1 MNDETRGVSRRW
13 RMAAVLALG
22 VTLGTMLMA
31 TPATAHFLPS
41 ISHIWAHIRPLADT
55 RYVNRSAS
63 VGFDHQDSLP
73 VTLTEYNTYT
83 DVVQTTI
90 TTKGAASKVLIIGQF
105 TAQNESTN
113 SGDVFARAL
122 ADGVVRDGL
131 YWASLG
137 ATSPGATNPRAQLSV
152 SRVVT
157 LGPGAHTIILQ
168 GAYYDA
174 GVTRTIKAYARAI
187 SAVELT

>member
-41 ISHIWAHIRPLADT
+41 ITHIWSHIRPLADT

-63 VGFDHQDSLP
+63 AGADQQVATP
-73 VTLTEYNTYT
+73 VQLDEYSSFTN
-83 DVVQTTI
+83 VVQTTI
-90 TTKGAASKVLIIGQF
+90 TTKGAASKVLIVGQF
-105 TAQNESTN
+105 TAQNISN
-113 SGDVFARAL
+113 ASGDVFAQAL
-122 ADGVVRDGL
+122 ADGAVVDGM

-137 ATSPGATNPRAQLSV
+137 GSSPPVFARAQLSV

-157 LGPGAHTIILQ
+157 LGPGAHTITLQ
-168 GAYYDA
+168 GAYYD
-174 GVTRTIKAYARAI
+174 GGTDRTVSAYARAI

>member
-1 MNDETRGVSRRW
+1 MKDETRGVSRRW

-41 ISHIWAHIRPLADT
+41 ISHIWSHIRPLADT

-63 VGFDHQDSLP
+63 AGADHQNATP

-113 SGDVFARAL
+113 SADVFAQAV

-137 ATSPGATNPRAQLSV
+137 ATAAPVFPRAQLSV

-168 GAYYDA
+168 GAYYDGGA
-174 GVTRTIKAYARAI
+174 TRTIKAYARAI

>member
-1 MNDETRGVSRRW
+1 MNDEKRGVSRRW

-63 VGFDHQDSLP
+63 AGADQQAGS
-73 VTLTEYNTYT
+73 VTLAEYNSYT

-113 SGDVFARAL
+113 SADVFAQAV

-137 ATSPGATNPRAQLSV
+137 ATAPGATNPRAHLSV

-168 GAYYDA
+168 GAYYDGGTA
-174 GVTRTIKAYARAI
+174 RTIKAYARAI

>member
-1 MNDETRGVSRRW
+1 MKDETRGVSRRW

-22 VTLGTMLMA
+22 ITLGTMLMA

-41 ISHIWAHIRPLADT
+41 ISHIWSHIRPLADT

-63 VGFDHQDSLP
+63 AGADQQATP
-73 VTLTEYNTYT
+73 VTLAEYNSFT

-90 TTKGAASKVLIIGQF
+90 TTKGAASKVLIVGQF
-105 TAQNESTN
+105 TAQNTSN
-113 SGDVFARAL
+113 ASGDVFAQAL

-137 ATSPGATNPRAQLSV
+137 GCAPPVFARADLSV
-152 SRVVT
+152 SRVIT
-157 LGPGAHTIILQ
+157 LGPGLHTITLQ
-168 GAYYDA
+168 GAYYDGGTDRSVA
-174 GVTRTIKAYARAI
+174 AYARAI

>member
-1 MNDETRGVSRRW
+1 MKDETRGVSRRW

-22 VTLGTMLMA
+22 ITLGTMLMA

-41 ISHIWAHIRPLADT
+41 ISHIWSHIRPLADT

-63 VGFDHQDSLP
+63 AGADQQAGS
-73 VTLTEYNTYT
+73 VTLAEYNSYT

-105 TAQNESTN
+105 TAQNQSSN
-113 SGDVFARAL
+113 SADVFARAL
-122 ADGVVRDGL
+122 ADGNMVDGL

-137 ATSPGATNPRAQLSV
+137 ATAAPVFPRAHLSV
-152 SRVVT
+152 SRVIT
-157 LGPGAHTIILQ
+157 LGPGLHTITLQ
-168 GAYYDA
+168 GAYYD
-174 GVTRTIKAYARAI
+174 GGTVRTVAAFARAI

>member
-13 RMAAVLALG
+13 RMTAVLALG
-22 VTLGTMLMA
+22 ITVGTMLMA

-41 ISHIWAHIRPLADT
+41 ISHIWSHIRPLADT

-63 VGFDHQDSLP
+63 AGADQNATP

-90 TTKGAASKVLIIGQF
+90 TTKGAASKVLIVGQF

-113 SGDVFARAL
+113 SGDVFAQAV

-137 ATSPGATNPRAQLSV
+137 ATVPGAGVPRAHLAV

-157 LGPGAHTIILQ
+157 LGPGLHTIILQ
-168 GAYYDA
+168 GAYYD
-174 GVTRTIKAYARAI
+174 GGTTRTIKAYARAI

>member
-1 MNDETRGVSRRW
+1 MKDETRGVSRRW

-22 VTLGTMLMA
+22 ITLGTMLMA

-41 ISHIWAHIRPLADT
+41 ISHIWSHIRPLADT

-63 VGFDHQDSLP
+63 AGADHQNATP

-113 SGDVFARAL
+113 SADVFAQAV

-137 ATSPGATNPRAQLSV
+137 ATAAPVFPRAHLSV
-152 SRVVT
+152 SRVIT
-157 LGPGAHTIILQ
+157 LGPGLHTITLQ
-168 GAYYDA
+168 GAYYD
-174 GVTRTIKAYARAI
+174 GGTVRTVAAFARAI